1 MTEISVV
8 VPDALWPLVR
18 QTTRQALA
26 SSALQS
32 IATQTRILE
41 DAGIPFV
48 VRLVDSLVRKER
60 YQQAQRDRPPTQPD
74 NPFLPYDEA
83 LFVADLSPTH
93 VCLLN
98 KFNVVDHHLLVITR
112 DYVSQQTWLT
122 LEDFVALAR
131 CLKEIEG
138 LAFFNSGPVAG
149 ASQHHKHLQLIPFQ
163 AGESAMTLP
172 IAQVIPDPTAATAS
186 PQVLSSLPFQ
196 HRIQSLPSSWSQD
209 CDSLGTILLNTYRRL
224 LGELGVNLAAP
235 QPSYSY
241 NLLVTRDWMMAIG
254 RSQASYGEI
263 SVNSLG
269 YAGWLL
275 VKTPEQLEKL
285 DQIGPLHLLIK
296 VGLPLTKHEVMG

>member
-1 MTEISVV
+1 MTEISAVV
-8 VPDALWPLVR
+8 SDALWPLIQ

-26 SSALQS
+26 SGALQS
-32 IATQTRILE
+32 IATQTHILE
-41 DAGIPFV
+41 DAEIPFV
-48 VRLVDSLVRKER
+48 VRLVDSLARKEK

-83 LFVADLSPTH
+83 LFIADLSPTH

-112 DYVSQQTWLT
+112 EYVSQQTWLT
-122 LEDFVALAR
+122 LDDFVALAR
-131 CLKEIEG
+131 CLQEIEG

-163 AGESAMTLP
+163 PGESATTLP
-172 IAQVIPDPTAATAS
+172 IAQVISQRPTAAS
-186 PQVLSSLPFQ
+186 PQTLLSLPFQ
-196 HRIQSLPSSWSQD
+196 HRIQSLEHAWSQD
-209 CDSLGTILLNTYRRL
+209 CDRLGSYLLKTYRRL

-235 QPSYSY
+235 QPNHPY
-241 NLLVTRDWMMAIG
+241 NLLVTHDWMMVIG
-254 RSQASYGEI
+254 RSQASYAEI

-275 VKTPEQLEKL
+275 VKTPAELEKL
-285 DQIGPLHLLIK
+285 GRIGPLHLLAK
-296 VGLPLTKHEVMG
+296 VGLPLTKH